1 LLAGAFE
8 NTPPLTFAILKL
20 LANSVFDLGFITM
33 SAKVKSRW
41 ADEEE
46 ESLEAIV
53 QRKREKEEKRRLKE
67 EKSRKAAELHG
78 PLPVISDK
86 TTDSVNGEPGRPAK
100 RRRTSVETMQQ
111 RPPSEPQESKLLQFP
126 TLHFGHCRDVEEY
139 ELLNNIEE
147 GSYGM
152 VSRARTKNTGEVVAL
167 KRLKM
172 EHTNDGFPVT
182 GLREIQTLMAS
193 RHNNIVKLR
202 EVVIGGTSKE

>member
-1 LLAGAFE
+1 MKKA
-8 NTPPLTFAILKL
+8 PPLTFAILKL
-20 LANSVFDLGFITM
+20 LANSTNNLGFITM
-33 SAKVKSRW
+33 SAKAKSRW

-46 ESLEAIV
+46 ESLEAIA

-67 EKSRKAAELHG
+67 EKSRKAAAEVHA
-78 PLPVISDK
+78 PSPVVSD
-86 TTDSVNGEPGRPAK
+86 TPTDSVNGESERPAK
-100 RRRTSVETMQQ
+100 RRRTSFETIQQ

-126 TLHFGHCRDVEEY
+126 ISHFDHCRDVEEY

-182 GLREIQTLMAS
+182 GLREIQTLMVS